1 MGAKDNEVVF
11 MTQMLKNLQRTPKP
25 YESLTLFAKDQ
36 LVGTV
41 EVVVNEVL
49 HDCTDRENINEPL
62 PKRRRLKL
70 KTC

>member
-1 MGAKDNEVVF
+1 MT
-11 MTQMLKNLQRTPKP
+11 TQMLKNLQRTPKP

-49 HDCTDRENINEPL
+49 HVQMERTFMNRYPNAEDSNSKHADSL
-62 PKRRRLKL
+62 
-70 KTC
+70 